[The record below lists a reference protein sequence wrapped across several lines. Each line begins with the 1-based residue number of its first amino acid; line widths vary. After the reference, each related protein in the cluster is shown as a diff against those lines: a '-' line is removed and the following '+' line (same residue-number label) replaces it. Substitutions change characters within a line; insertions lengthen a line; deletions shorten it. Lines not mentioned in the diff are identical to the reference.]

1 MAKNSEF
8 VEVENF
14 TSPGTARR
22 VEARKYHEMRRAV
35 ISQVAKTRPG
45 MTVAELRK
53 RVAARLSDE
62 IFPGGATAG
71 WWFKCVQLDLEAKK
85 IIAREDKAPV
95 RLYLC

>member
-1 MAKNSEF
+1 MAKNAEF

-14 TSPGTARR
+14 TSPGPARR
-22 VEARKYHEMRRAV
+22 VEARKYNEMRRAV
-35 ISQVAKTRPG
+35 MMQISKARPG
-45 MTVAELRK
+45 MTVAELSK
-53 RVAARLSDE
+53 RVTPLLSDA

-85 IIAREDKAPV
+85 VIAREDKPPV